1 MDSLIN
7 SIPSLMEG
15 TSLKDPLNGLLHI
28 YRRIDEAQLNW
39 TEASPFRCPS
49 GCGEC
54 CKTFEPSILEI
65 EALFL
70 GAWIVRK
77 TSESLSY
84 YSEDKAG
91 CVYHNSSGTYQCT
104 VYPARPLI
112 CRLFAFSGDR
122 GKNNR
127 VRYKPCKRMQNV
139 EHRTMEEDELYQRY
153 GTLPPAMADLAR
165 EADCLLPDSAGMTAP
180 LRETLPA
187 AMNKIRFLLHLN
199 GQDLPGSSHNPDD
212 DTPTFPRAS

>member
-7 SIPSLMEG
+7 SIPSLLEG
-15 TSLKDPLNGLLHI
+15 TSLADPLSGLLHI
-28 YRRIDEAQLNW
+28 YRRIDEAQQRW
-39 TEASPFRCPS
+39 IEASPFRCPS
-49 GCGEC
+49 ACGEC

-70 GAWIVRK
+70 ASWIVREH
-77 TSESLSY
+77 SASQSY
-84 YSEDKAG
+84 YAADRAG
-91 CVYHNSSGTYQCT
+91 CVYHNPSGTYQCT

-122 GKNNR
+122 GKKNTI
-127 VRYKPCKRMQNV
+127 RYKPCKCMKHV

-153 GTLPPAMADLAR
+153 GTIPPAMADLAR
-165 EADCLLPDSAGMTAP
+165 EADCLLPDSAGITVP
-180 LRETLPA
+180 LREALPS

-199 GQDLPGSSHNPDD
+199 GHSFPDSSHNPDD
-212 DTPTFPRAS
+212 DAPPFPRAS